1 MDATFEPGELHS
13 MAIRKVVQNI
23 TLFIN
28 VVGELPSEMRGT
40 IAYLMSK
47 RGLINDGNIEKV
59 CKYIT

>member
-23 TLFIN
+23 ELFIN

-59 CKYIT
+59 CKCII